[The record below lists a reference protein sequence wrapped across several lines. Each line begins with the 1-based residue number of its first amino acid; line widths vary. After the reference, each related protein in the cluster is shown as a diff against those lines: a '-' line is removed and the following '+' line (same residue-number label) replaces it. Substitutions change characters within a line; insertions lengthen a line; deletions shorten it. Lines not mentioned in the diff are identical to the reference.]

1 LRNRKASFALPGKL
15 RAFGR
20 LKGDSMINEPSR
32 VRQNYLAILVAAMAC
47 FLLEAVWFSFFMQAW
62 LEASGA
68 PASG

>member
-1 LRNRKASFALPGKL
+1 
-15 RAFGR
+15 
-20 LKGDSMINEPSR
+20 MINEPSR